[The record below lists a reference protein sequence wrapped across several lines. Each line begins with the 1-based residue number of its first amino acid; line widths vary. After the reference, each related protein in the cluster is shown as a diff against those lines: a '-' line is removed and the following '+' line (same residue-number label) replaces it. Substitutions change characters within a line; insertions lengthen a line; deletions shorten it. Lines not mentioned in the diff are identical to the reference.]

1 MTCEAGRKPV
11 RPAAKGESKGGRV
24 GRAYGEGLTNG
35 WTERLEANGGLRKRG
50 LETVGGGAPGWRE
63 FRRER

>member
-1 MTCEAGRKPV
+1 M
-11 RPAAKGESKGGRV
+11 RPEENLCDRRLKASQKEGAWAV
-24 GRAYGEGLTNG
+24 PTAQGLTNG